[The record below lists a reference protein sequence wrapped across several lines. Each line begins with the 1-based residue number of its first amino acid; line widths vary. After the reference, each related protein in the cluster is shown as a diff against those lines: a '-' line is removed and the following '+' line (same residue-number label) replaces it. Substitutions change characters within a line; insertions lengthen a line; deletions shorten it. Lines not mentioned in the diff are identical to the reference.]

1 VLSSVSG
8 LRPVSSTSAFAL
20 WRVTGLSARV
30 RVAEPNGTVVAVR
43 SGQLGVSGAQVPAA
57 GGTIELA
64 EPAGG
69 WDATLNGKPLTAV
82 ASPAGG
88 WAQAF
93 RLPPGGGVLDIS
105 RDQTG
110 RDLILALEFLAVA
123 AVAVLAL
130 PGSRA
135 AADESAPAAA
145 APRARAGSRGRA
157 APGDQP
163 ADATAGAE
171 EAARHGGLADRP
183 KRGRVAARGGRAGRK
198 ARRDGGT
205 APGPRR
211 GRRAAAPTR
220 GAEPAG
226 RRSAAAAG
234 TSPGRGPADPGA
246 GWPAGGPPSS
256 RRPWPTDQPADPG
269 AGWPE
274 DEDARS
280 GWPEDESARSG
291 WPVNEPAD
299 PSANWPDDA
308 PAGPGAGWPEDEQA
322 GWPADEPAGPGA
334 GWPSAGPA
342 EPAGWP
348 ANERGG
354 RNEPAGGLPPAAAPR
369 SPSGTWP
376 PPDQTERWGPQP
388 GWPAPDPSGWST
400 GRGEVLDPLPPGRG
414 SRHSRPDPDDDEGAA
429 GWPVPERDWGGDAW

>member
-1 VLSSVSG
+1 VSG

-20 WRVTGLSARV
+20 WRVTGLSAQV

-105 RDQTG
+105 RDQVG
-110 RDLILALEFLAVA
+110 RDLILVLEFLAVA

-130 PGSRA
+130 PGSRT
-135 AADESAPAAA
+135 AADESAPAPA
-145 APRARAGSRGRA
+145 APRARGGSRGRA
-157 APGDQP
+157 APGDQL
-163 ADATAGAE
+163 ADATAGTEE
-171 EAARHGGLADRP
+171 EAARHGGLAERP

-198 ARRDGGT
+198 ARGDPET

-211 GRRAAAPTR
+211 GRRAAAQKR

-234 TSPGRGPADPGA
+234 RPPGRGPAEGA
-246 GWPAGGPPSS
+246 GWPAGGPPSPGM
-256 RRPWPTDQPADPG
+256 PWPAGQPAHPG

-291 WPVNEPAD
+291 WP
-299 PSANWPDDA
+299 
-308 PAGPGAGWPEDEQA
+308 EDEQA

-334 GWPSAGPA
+334 GWPSAEPA
-342 EPAGWP
+342 ESAGWP
-348 ANERGG
+348 ENERGG
-354 RNEPAGGLPPAAAPR
+354 RNEPASELPPAAAPR

-388 GWPAPDPSGWST
+388 GWPAPDPSGWSA
-400 GRGEVLDPLPPGRG
+400 GRGEVLDPLPPGHG
-414 SRHSRPDPDDDEGAA
+414 SRHRRPDPDDDEGAA